1 MKHKMHLPK
10 IGSFWVPVAV
20 FVVGVVLFVSR
31 FTENFIEENVPHLSA
46 ISFFLVAVAFI
57 LVWLGL

>member
-1 MKHKMHLPK
+1 MKRHLHLPK
-10 IGSFWVPVAV
+10 IGSFWIPVGV
-20 FVVGVVLFVSR
+20 FVIGVVLFLSR
-31 FTENFIEENVPHLSA
+31 FTENFIEDYVPHLSA

>member
-1 MKHKMHLPK
+1 MKRSLHLPK
-10 IGSFWVPVAV
+10 ISSFWIPVVV
-20 FVVGVVLFVSR
+20 FVIGVVLFLSR
-31 FTENFIEENVPHLSA
+31 FTENFIEDNVPHLSA

>member
-1 MKHKMHLPK
+1 MKRHLHLPK
-10 IGSFWVPVAV
+10 IGSFWIPVVV
-20 FVVGVVLFVSR
+20 FVIGVVLYLSR
-31 FTENFIEENVPHLSA
+31 FTENFIEDNVPHLSA